1 MVKTEIINHGKI
13 VNYVDDFEQ
22 VQVIS
27 ENNQLTNFKSYTNRF
42 AKQLENNIAE
52 NLSLIKKEKFKLLV
66 VGDEFY
72 NTMKIKK
79 IVVLVD
85 DNISK
90 QCVINSITEKLISS
104 NIDVIVDIYKEE
116 PTSYV
121 SEFKNR
127 SQFVCNQIHRYLTN
141 QLNFNGITKLN
152 TSIYNNELQSFE
164 LSVSG
169 KGTNDKI
176 FNTIKSIKFNYNQI
190 MTITEDDIFTI
201 LNDIL
206 S

>member
-13 VNYVDDFEQ
+13 INYVDDFEQ

-42 AKQLENNIAE
+42 AKQLENQISE

-79 IVVLVD
+79 IVILVD

-90 QCVINSITEKLISS
+90 QCVINSITEKLVSS

-152 TSIYNNELQSFE
+152 TAIYNNELQSFE

-176 FNTIKSIKFNYNQI
+176 FNTIKSIRFDYNQI

>member
-13 VNYVDDFEQ
+13 INYVDDFEQ
-22 VQVIS
+22 IQVIS

-42 AKQLENNIAE
+42 AKQLENQISE

-79 IVVLVD
+79 IVILVD

-90 QCVINSITEKLISS
+90 QCVINSITEKLVSS

-141 QLNFNGITKLN
+141 QLNFNRI
-152 TSIYNNELQSFE
+152 
-164 LSVSG
+164 
-169 KGTNDKI
+169 KI
-176 FNTIKSIKFNYNQI
+176 
-190 MTITEDDIFTI
+190 
-201 LNDIL
+201 
-206 S
+206 

>member
-13 VNYVDDFEQ
+13 INYVDDFEQ
-22 VQVIS
+22 IQVIS

-42 AKQLENNIAE
+42 AKQLENQISE

-79 IVVLVD
+79 IVILVD

-90 QCVINSITEKLISS
+90 QCVINSITEKLVSS

-152 TSIYNNELQSFE
+152 TAIYNNELQSFE

-176 FNTIKSIKFNYNQI
+176 FNTIKSIRFDYNQI

>member
-79 IVVLVD
+79 IIILVD

-90 QCVINSITEKLISS
+90 QCVINSITEKLVSS